1 MSKSCTV
8 EKINKT
14 RYHLGK
20 LMKQT
25 NFTVK
30 KLGGNFP
37 EKQSTILKRS
47 FKSSIKHLFL
57 NSESR

>member
-20 LMKQT
+20 LIKQT

-30 KLGGNFP
+30 KTRGKPSRKAIYNIK
-37 EKQSTILKRS
+37 EKFQI
-47 FKSSIKHLFL
+47 
-57 NSESR
+57 